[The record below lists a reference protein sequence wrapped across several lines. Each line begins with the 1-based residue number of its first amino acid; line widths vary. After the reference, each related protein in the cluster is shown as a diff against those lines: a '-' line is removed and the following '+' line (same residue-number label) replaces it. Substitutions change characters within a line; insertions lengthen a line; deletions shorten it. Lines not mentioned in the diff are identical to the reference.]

1 MRNKVLIVAAHSDD
15 EVLGCGGTIA
25 KLAKQGDEVA
35 VIFMTNGV
43 SSRHEKDELIKI
55 QERKLHSE
63 HAAKIL
69 GISQITQFDYP
80 DNCMDTVP
88 LLHVTQYIEDEIR
101 KFQPEIVMT
110 HFTND
115 LNIDH
120 STVARATLTATRPL
134 AGSPIKKVIG
144 FEVNSS
150 TEWAFDAPHF
160 KPNYFVNISET
171 FNLKIDAMR
180 AYESELRASP
190 HPRSLKGIETL
201 AALIGNASGYD
212 YAEAF
217 IIYRL
222 MED

>member
-25 KLAKQGDEVA
+25 KLTQQGNQVA

-43 SSRHEKDELIKI
+43 SSRNEKDELNKI
-55 QERKLHSE
+55 QERKLNSE
-63 HAAKIL
+63 RAAEIL
-69 GISQITQFDYP
+69 GIAQITQCDYP
-80 DNCMDTVP
+80 DNCLDTVP
-88 LLHVTQYIEDEIR
+88 LLHVTQSIEEELR
-101 KFQPEIVMT
+101 KFQPEIVIT
-110 HFTND
+110 HFAND

-134 AGSPIKKVIG
+134 AGLSVKKVLG

-171 FNLKIDAMR
+171 FSLKIDAMR
-180 AYESELRASP
+180 AYERELRESP
-190 HPRSLKGIETL
+190 HPRSIEGIETL
-201 AALIGNASGYD
+201 ALLRGNSSGYQ

-217 IIYRL
+217 KIYRL

>member
-25 KLAKQGDEVA
+25 KLANQGNEVA

-88 LLHVTQYIEDEIR
+88 LLHVTQSIEDEIR

-110 HFTND
+110 HFTSD

-134 AGSPIKKVIG
+134 AGSSVKKVLG

-160 KPNYFVNISET
+160 KPNYFVNISES
-171 FNLKIDAMR
+171 FNLKINAMR
-180 AYESELRASP
+180 AYDSELRARP
-190 HPRSLKGIETL
+190 HPRSLEGIEAL
-201 AALIGNASGYD
+201 AALRGSASGYR

-217 IIYRL
+217 RIYRL

>member
-1 MRNKVLIVAAHSDD
+1 MKSKVLIVAAHSDD

-25 KLAKQGDEVA
+25 KLAQQGSEVA

-43 SSRHEKDELIKI
+43 SSRNEKDDLIKI

-88 LLHVTQYIEDEIR
+88 LLHVTQSIEEELR
-101 KFQPEIVMT
+101 KFQPEVVIT
-110 HFTND
+110 HFAND

-120 STVARATLTATRPL
+120 SIVARATLTATRPL
-134 AGSPIKKVIG
+134 AGLSVKKVLG

-150 TEWAFDAPHF
+150 TEWAFDAAHF

-180 AYESELRASP
+180 AYERELRASP
-190 HPRSLKGIETL
+190 HPRSIEGIETL
-201 AALIGNASGYD
+201 ALLRGNSSGYQ

-217 IIYRL
+217 KIYRL

>member
-25 KLAKQGDEVA
+25 KLAKQGNEVA

-43 SSRHEKDELIKI
+43 SSRNEKDDLIKI

-88 LLHVTQYIEDEIR
+88 LLNVTQSIEDEIR

-134 AGSPIKKVIG
+134 AGSPIK
-144 FEVNSS
+144 SS
-150 TEWAFDAPHF
+150 TSAG
-160 KPNYFVNISET
+160 
-171 FNLKIDAMR
+171 R
-180 AYESELRASP
+180 
-190 HPRSLKGIETL
+190 
-201 AALIGNASGYD
+201 
-212 YAEAF
+212 
-217 IIYRL
+217 
-222 MED
+222 

>member
-1 MRNKVLIVAAHSDD
+1 MRNKILVVAAHSDD

-25 KLAKQGDEVA
+25 KLAKQGNQVA
-35 VIFMTNGV
+35 LIFMTNGV
-43 SSRHEKDELIKI
+43 SSRSEKDELNKI

-63 HAAKIL
+63 RAAEIL
-69 GISQITQFDYP
+69 GISHIIRCDYP

-88 LLHVTQYIEDEIR
+88 LLHVIQSIEEELR
-101 KFQPEIVMT
+101 KFQPEIVIT
-110 HFTND
+110 HFAND

-134 AGSPIKKVIG
+134 VGSSVKKVLG

-171 FNLKIDAMR
+171 FNLKIDAML
-180 AYESELRASP
+180 AYENELRVSP
-190 HPRSLKGIETL
+190 HPRSLEGIEAL
-201 AALIGNASGYD
+201 ALLRGNASGYR

-217 IIYRL
+217 KIYRL

>member
-25 KLAKQGDEVA
+25 KLAKQGNEVA

-43 SSRHEKDELIKI
+43 SSRNEKDELIKI

-69 GISQITQFDYP
+69 GISQITPFDYP

-88 LLHVTQYIEDEIR
+88 LLHVIQSIEDEIR
-101 KFQPEIVMT
+101 KFQPEIVLT
-110 HFTND
+110 HFVND

-120 STVARATLTATRPL
+120 ATVARATLTATRPL
-134 AGSPIKKVIG
+134 TGSSVKKVLG

-150 TEWAFDAPHF
+150 TEWAIDAPHF
-160 KPNYFVNISET
+160 KPNYFMNISET

-180 AYESELRASP
+180 AYDCELRASP
-190 HPRSLKGIETL
+190 HPRSLEGIEAL
-201 AALIGNASGYD
+201 ASLRGNASGYR

-217 IIYRL
+217 KIYRL

>member
-1 MRNKVLIVAAHSDD
+1 MRNKILVVAAHSDD

-25 KLAKQGDEVA
+25 KLAKQGNQVA
-35 VIFMTNGV
+35 LIFMTNGV
-43 SSRHEKDELIKI
+43 SSRSEKDELNKI

-63 HAAKIL
+63 RAAEIL
-69 GISQITQFDYP
+69 GISHIIRCDYP

-88 LLHVTQYIEDEIR
+88 LLHVIQSIEEELR
-101 KFQPEIVMT
+101 KFQPEIVIT
-110 HFTND
+110 HFAND

-134 AGSPIKKVIG
+134 VGSSVKKVLG

-171 FNLKIDAMR
+171 FNLKIDAML
-180 AYESELRASP
+180 AYENELRVSP
-190 HPRSLKGIETL
+190 HPRSLEGIEAL
-201 AALIGNASGYD
+201 AL
-212 YAEAF
+212 
-217 IIYRL
+217 
-222 MED
+222 

>member
-25 KLAKQGDEVA
+25 KLTKQGNEVA
-35 VIFMTNGV
+35 IIFMTNGV
-43 SSRHEKDELIKI
+43 SSRNEKDELTKI

-63 HAAKIL
+63 HAAEIL

-88 LLHVTQYIEDEIR
+88 LLHVTQSIEEELL
-101 KFQPEIVMT
+101 KFQPDIVIT
-110 HFTND
+110 HFAND

-134 AGSPIKKVIG
+134 AGSSVKKVLG
-144 FEVNSS
+144 FEVSSS

-160 KPNYFVNISET
+160 KPNYFVNISES

-180 AYESELRASP
+180 AYDSELRARP
-190 HPRSLKGIETL
+190 HPRSLEGIEAL
-201 AALIGNASGYD
+201 ASLRGSASGYR

-217 IIYRL
+217 KIYRL